1 MAGRVELKTGGRV
14 GEGWGLIK
22 AQLDQQCGGEV
33 QGLGRVQSSSLRVG
47 LCASRA
53 ILQKIEE
60 RKNNKNIDSILKKIE
75 YSPASFC
82 SSIFLSL
89 SPKSSRLSLSFI
101 IKRNPCRLFIYCI
114 FSYHLISK

>member
-14 GEGWGLIK
+14 GEGWRLIK

-60 RKNNKNIDSILKKIE
+60 RKNSKNIDSILKNIE

-89 SPKSSRLSLSFI
+89 TKIQPI
-101 IKRNPCRLFIYCI
+101 IFELHHKKKPLQALYLLHLFLP
-114 FSYHLISK
+114 SNL